1 MPHEIITP
9 EDLES
14 FRRRLLEDIKALLV
28 EQHPGDPKKE
38 WLRSAEVR
46 KMLGIS
52 HGTLQNLRLKGA
64 LPYKKIGGIIYYRYT
79 DIDQLLNSNLTSRK
93 F

>member
-1 MPHEIITP
+1 MAHEIISP
-9 EDLES
+9 DDLES
-14 FRRRLLEDIKALLV
+14 FRRRLLEDIRALLV

-52 HGTLQNLRLKGA
+52 HGTLQNLRVRGA
-64 LPYKKIGGIIYYRYT
+64 LPYRKIGGLIYYRSD
-79 DIDQLLNSNLTSRK
+79 DIESLLSSPSKRGKN
-93 F
+93 